1 MNLSLSSIVISLVV
15 GIVGLAV
22 VFFYQRWLNK
32 PVDDEDID
40 YDIAD
45 DDDEGNDMQNKAQYI
60 LGYVLFGLWTAISL
74 FALIAKLTGKA

>member
-15 GIVGLAV
+15 GIVGLAL
-22 VFFYQRWLNK
+22 VFFYQRWINK
-32 PVDDEDID
+32 PVDEEDVD
-40 YDIAD
+40 YDID
-45 DDDEGNDMQNKAQYI
+45 DDDNEGNDMQNKAQYV

>member
-15 GIVGLAV
+15 GIVGLAI
-22 VFFYQRWLNK
+22 VFFYQRWINK
-32 PVDDEDID
+32 PVDEEDVD
-40 YDIAD
+40 YDIGD
-45 DDDEGNDMQNKAQYI
+45 DDDEGNDMQNKAQYV

>member
-15 GIVGLAV
+15 GIVGLAL
-22 VFFYQRWLNK
+22 VFFYQRWINK
-32 PVDDEDID
+32 PVDEEDV
-40 YDIAD
+40 D
-45 DDDEGNDMQNKAQYI
+45 DDDEGNDMQNKAQYV

>member
-22 VFFYQRWLNK
+22 VFFYQRWINK
-32 PVDDEDID
+32 PVDEEDVD
-40 YDIAD
+40 YDIND
-45 DDDEGNDMQNKAQYI
+45 DDDEGNDMQNKAQYV

>member
-40 YDIAD
+40 YDID
-45 DDDEGNDMQNKAQYI
+45 EDDDEGNDVQNKAQYI